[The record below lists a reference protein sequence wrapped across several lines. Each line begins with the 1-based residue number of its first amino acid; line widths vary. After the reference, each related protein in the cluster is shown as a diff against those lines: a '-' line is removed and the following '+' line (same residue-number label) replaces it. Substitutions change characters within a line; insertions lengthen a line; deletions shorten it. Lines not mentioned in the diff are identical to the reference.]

1 MCSTKWWSVD
11 GDMSVVQLSEGDESD
26 DGDDGGNAKVRGALP
41 TAT

>member
-11 GDMSVVQLSEGDESD
+11 GDMLVVQLGEGDES
-26 DGDDGGNAKVRGALP
+26 DDGGNAKVRGALP